1 MLDNKKIILSLV
13 TLVFAVILCGAGS
26 AATPGQS
33 TTHKTIGATHNNDVT
48 VVINSISPTTARS
61 AKIFVNNTAK
71 NLAKTSSKSFYVDYY
86 FVSKKTTKNSK
97 VFLGTRYF
105 SSLSPGKTHNMV
117 NGFIVP
123 KNIKLGSYYIAAVT
137 ANKHVSYSNGKT
149 IVYPKE
155 IDSGVVN
162 VKKYGA
168 YKWHTYL
175 TNNKSIIIYSS
186 FYNPNIKAKMSQTTE
201 IGYFTASKQ
210 KNILYTYI
218 TPKLTGKDD
227 YYSIT
232 YSVKTPEN
240 YYKFVYKP
248 IMIKEG
254 PNH

>member
-1 MLDNKKIILSLV
+1 M
-13 TLVFAVILCGAGS
+13 FAVILCGAGS

-48 VVINSISPTTARS
+48 LVINSIYNTTARS
-61 AKIFVNNTAK
+61 AKLFVNNTAK

-86 FVSKKTTKNSK
+86 LVSKKTTQNSK

-105 SSLSPGKTHNMV
+105 SSLSSGKTHNMV

-123 KNIKLGSYYIAAVT
+123 KNIKLGYYYVAAVA
-137 ANKHVSYSNGKT
+137 ANKPVSYSKSKT

-155 IDSGVVN
+155 IDSGVIN

-175 TNNKSIIIYSS
+175 RTNKSVIIYSS
-186 FYNPNIKAKMSQTTE
+186 FYNPNIKAKMNQTTV
-201 IGYFTASKQ
+201 IGYYTASKQ
-210 KNILYTYI
+210 KNLVYWLI

-227 YYSIT
+227 YFTIDYT
-232 YSVKTPEN
+232 VKTPEN
-240 YYKFVYKP
+240 YYKFFYKP
-248 IMIKEG
+248 MMIKEG